1 MMIRI
6 LKLFYYF
13 TLTLTAT
20 SFPIKPPRFM
30 WMKYS
35 QTTDLWSRLNC
46 NIKKSARKWFI
57 ERAERS
63 GINWNS
69 TVEYY
74 ENQLPTLEMYHNCV
88 ENKSIVYPKYYLK
101 QFHCYD
107 NGNLEWKAA
116 LEAET
121 ATLNIALNYLKH
133 YSPMIAAK
141 FLRYNTTN
149 LIKQYWNQHNHHK
162 HIDSIVDLGCS
173 IGISTEYLYNTFPN
187 SSRIIGVDL
196 SPYFLSIA
204 TLRTILMN
212 KKVGYIHANAETL
225 PFEDHSVDLVSCQ
238 FLFHEIPLE
247 PSLRIL
253 QEIYRVLKP
262 NGTIAIL
269 DMDPFILQSI
279 FHNSRAR
286 LWAFTIIEPNIHDY
300 YNNNMMNHLVKV
312 GFQNIETYPNGVT
325 NTLWLAQKKDNP
337 ENATIFSTVD
347 IYDYFE

>member
-1 MMIRI
+1 MISI
-6 LKLFYYF
+6 LRLFHYF
-13 TLTLTAT
+13 TLILTAT
-20 SFPIKPPRFM
+20 SFPIKNSGFL

-46 NIKKSARKWFI
+46 NLKSSARKWFI

-74 ENQLPTLEMYHNCV
+74 ENQLPTLKMYHNCI

-116 LEAET
+116 IEAEA

-133 YSPMIAAK
+133 YSPIIAAK

-149 LIKQYWNQHNHHK
+149 LIKQYWNQYNHHK

-187 SSRIIGVDL
+187 SSRIIGLDL

-204 TLRTILMN
+204 TFRNIVLN

-225 PFEDHSVDLVSCQ
+225 PFEDNSIDLISCQ
-238 FLFHEIPLE
+238 FFFHEIPLE

-269 DMDPFILQSI
+269 DMDPFLLQSI
-279 FHNSRAR
+279 FQNNRAR
-286 LWAFTIIEPNIHDY
+286 LWAFTIIEPNIQEY
-300 YNNNMMNHLVKV
+300 YKTNMINNLVNN

-325 NTLWLAQKKDNP
+325 NTLWLAQKIHSST
-337 ENATIFSTVD
+337 TIFSTVD
-347 IYDYFE
+347 IYDYHE